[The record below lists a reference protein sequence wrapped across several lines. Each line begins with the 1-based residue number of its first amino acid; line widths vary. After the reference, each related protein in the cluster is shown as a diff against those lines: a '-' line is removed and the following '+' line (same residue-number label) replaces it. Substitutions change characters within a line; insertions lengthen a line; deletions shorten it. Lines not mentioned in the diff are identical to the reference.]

1 MNLNNSRLLKK
12 IIYYNH
18 TLFCTVLGEMNGF
31 LCTWKS
37 DDYNVF

>member
-1 MNLNNSRLLKK
+1 MNLNNSRLLQK
-12 IIYYNH
+12 IMYYNH
-18 TLFCTVLGEMNGF
+18 THSFTVLGEMNGF